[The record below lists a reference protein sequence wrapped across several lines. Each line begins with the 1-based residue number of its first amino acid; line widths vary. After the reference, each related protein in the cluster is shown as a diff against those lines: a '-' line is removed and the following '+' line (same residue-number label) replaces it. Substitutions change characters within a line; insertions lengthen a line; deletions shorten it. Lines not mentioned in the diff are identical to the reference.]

1 MLCNLVGR
9 DALEKVNIEVSSLNL
24 ENTYCLITARSNSE
38 GNIFFFLS
46 PTHTFSVCPSR
57 CGHLPL
63 FGDQVHKREIDAIL
77 KENHVKA
84 SILLHSC

>member
-38 GNIFFFLS
+38 GNIFLFFFVTDTHFLGLS
-46 PTHTFSVCPSR
+46 
-57 CGHLPL
+57 
-63 FGDQVHKREIDAIL
+63 I
-77 KENHVKA
+77 
-84 SILLHSC
+84 